1 MIDGDEQMQRYNDFK
16 KEVQDTGGFVLA
28 SMGKL
33 RDVHGAG
40 KLGNTVVENIGEQLK
55 ASGLGYFPDE
65 LPTLQWK
72 SVFVYQLGMPA
83 AGLFEALKGMDE
95 NAVETIKKF
104 TNPGDNKDAATI
116 RKIRELVCD

>member
-1 MIDGDEQMQRYNDFK
+1 MSDGDEQMQRYNDFK

-28 SMGKL
+28 NMGKL

-40 KLGNTVVENIGEQLK
+40 KLGTTVVENISEQLK
-55 ASGLGYFPDE
+55 ASGLGYFPEE

-72 SVFVYQLGMPA
+72 NVFVYQLGMPA
-83 AGLFEALKGMDE
+83 AGLFEALKNMDE
-95 NAVETIKKF
+95 KSVETIKKF
-104 TNPGDNKDAATI
+104 TNPGDNKDTATI